1 MGQIQVV
8 VEKLRNGSRTKSILE
23 DLGKSRKLYEF
34 NEESSRIVHE
44 MGNIELYELG
54 QMTRTVQCHSCWKH
68 LPEGLAFCSCG
79 VCLRPDEATIKRIK
93 VRFQALTVPYYL
105 SRINRSRGEKH
116 GETQW
121 QQDYWKAMDDR
132 RGAKKHDKDTIT
144 IKWQKDEKY
153 WKILSEKW

>member
-1 MGQIQVV
+1 M
-8 VEKLRNGSRTKSILE
+8 K
-23 DLGKSRKLYEF
+23 F

-93 VRFQALTVPYYL
+93 VRFQALTVLYYNK
-105 SRINRSRGEKH
+105 S
-116 GETQW
+116 
-121 QQDYWKAMDDR
+121 
-132 RGAKKHDKDTIT
+132 
-144 IKWQKDEKY
+144 IKGRDAWRNSVALRLLE
-153 WKILSEKW
+153 SNG